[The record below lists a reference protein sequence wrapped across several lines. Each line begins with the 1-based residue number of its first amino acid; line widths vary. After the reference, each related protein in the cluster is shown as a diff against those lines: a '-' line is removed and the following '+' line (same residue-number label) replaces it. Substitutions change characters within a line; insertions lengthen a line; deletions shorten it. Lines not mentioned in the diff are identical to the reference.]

1 MNTRTARRAQV
12 QAIVPITPS
21 SPSKVQ
27 HHQCTRVRVAR
38 NGDIMNTAKLFIVT
52 LLLTFASPLLL
63 AADISANDTIIV
75 SATRNE
81 IPLDDAIVPVKV
93 ITRADIELSLA
104 TDLAE
109 LLRFEA
115 GIDIGRNGGPGQATS
130 IFLRG
135 TESNHT
141 LVLIDGVR
149 INPGTLGGAAVQHIA
164 PEIIERV
171 EIVKGARSA
180 LYGTDA
186 IGGVINI
193 ITRKADSPYVEAG
206 LGAGSFNS
214 QTGHVSAGT
223 RSDAGEV
230 NATINWQDTDG
241 YAPRVD
247 SDIETG
253 YDNLTLSLS
262 AARQFG
268 SSEIGIRHWQ
278 TEGNVEYLD
287 FFLSPLDQD
296 FKNAATAL
304 QVDSRIS
311 EQGNSKFIVSH
322 IVDEIQQNQSPDFV
336 KSTRI
341 SLDWQYTH
349 ALENHT
355 LTGGVYLVDENASS
369 LSFGTGF
376 DEDTDVRALFVQ
388 DQLGFG
394 RHSAFVALRLTDHE
408 TFGNQTTWNAE
419 YAFDLSDDWTLNTGI
434 GRAFRAPDAT
444 DRFGFGGNPD
454 LNPELADSA
463 QFGLRYVPGNRHKF
477 DIEFYANDIEDLIEF
492 DFATFTLVNIDKA
505 EIRGVQLGYEYT
517 GDSFTL
523 RTEVVEQRADNATT
537 DTRLL
542 RRAEQSATI
551 SYTQNIGPHRLGLAI
566 LASGDRKDFG
576 DRTLAGYVIANLTG
590 QIQLGNSWQLN
601 ARIENLF
608 DKEYQTSADYR
619 MQERSG
625 FVELKYRWR

>member
-1 MNTRTARRAQV
+1 MNRL
-12 QAIVPITPS
+12 
-21 SPSKVQ
+21 
-27 HHQCTRVRVAR
+27 
-38 NGDIMNTAKLFIVT
+38 KLFLVT
-52 LLLTFASPLLL
+52 LPVAFASHFTL
-63 AADISANDTIIV
+63 AADISASDTIIV
-75 SATRNE
+75 SATRTE

-93 ITRADIELSLA
+93 ITRDDIELSLA

-149 INPGTLGGAAVQHIA
+149 MNPGTIGGAAIQHIA
-164 PEIIERV
+164 PEFIERI

-180 LYGTDA
+180 LFGTDA

-214 QTGHVSAGT
+214 RSGHVAGGT
-223 RSDAGEV
+223 HGDNGGFG
-230 NATINWQDTDG
+230 ATLSWQDTDG
-241 YAPRVD
+241 YAPRID
-247 SDIETG
+247 SDIERG
-253 YDNLTLSLS
+253 YDNVSLSLS
-262 AARQFG
+262 AVREFG
-268 SSEIGIRHWQ
+268 ASEVSIRHWR

-287 FFLSPLDQD
+287 FFLDPVDQD
-296 FKNAATAL
+296 FENSVTAL
-304 QVDSRIS
+304 QVDNRFS
-311 EQGNSKFIVSH
+311 ERGTGKFIVSH
-322 IVDEIQQNQSPDFV
+322 ITDEIQQNQVPDFV
-336 KSTRI
+336 KSKRI

-349 ALENHT
+349 ALDKHT
-355 LTGGVYLVDENASS
+355 LTGGLYLVDENASS

-376 DEDTDVRALFVQ
+376 DEDTDVRAVFVQ
-388 DQLGFG
+388 DQLSYD
-394 RHSAFVALRLTDHE
+394 RHRAFVALRLTDHQ
-408 TFGNQTTWNAE
+408 TFGKQTTWNAE
-419 YAFDLSDDWTLNTGI
+419 YAFELSDNWTLNAGI

-454 LNPELADSA
+454 LDPELADSA
-463 QFGLRYVPGNRHKF
+463 QFGLRYSAGNRHRF
-477 DIEFYANDIEDLIEF
+477 DIEAYANDIDDLIEF
-492 DFATFTLVNIDKA
+492 DFATFTLVNIGKA
-505 EIRGVQLGYEYT
+505 EIRGVQLGYEYA

-523 RTEVVEQRADNATT
+523 RTELVEQRADNATT
-537 DTRLL
+537 GTRLL

-551 SYTQNIGPHRLGLAI
+551 SYTQNIGRHRLGVAV
-566 LASGDRKDFG
+566 LASGDREDFG
-576 DRTLAGYVIANLTG
+576 DRTLAGYVIASVTG
-590 QIQLGNSWQLN
+590 QLQLGKAWQLN

-608 DKEYQTSADYR
+608 DVVYQTSADYR

-625 FVELKYRWR
+625 FVELRYRWR

>member
-1 MNTRTARRAQV
+1 VNTRTARRAQV
-12 QAIVPITPS
+12 RAILPITPS
-21 SPSKVQ
+21 SPRQVQ
-27 HHQCTRVRVAR
+27 HHQCTGVRGAR

-52 LLLTFASPLLL
+52 LLLTFTSPLLL
-63 AADISANDTIIV
+63 AADISASDTIIV
-75 SATRNE
+75 SATRTE

-149 INPGTLGGAAVQHIA
+149 VNPGTLGGAAVQHIA

-193 ITRKADSPYVEAG
+193 ITRQADSPYVEAG

-230 NATINWQDTDG
+230 SASINWLETDG

-287 FFLSPLDQD
+287 FFLAPLDQD

-304 QVDSRIS
+304 QIDSRILG
-311 EQGNSKFIVSH
+311 QGNSKFIVSH

-355 LTGGVYLVDENASS
+355 LTGGIYVVDENASS

-376 DEDTDVRALFVQ
+376 DEDTDIRALFVQ
-388 DQLGFG
+388 DQFKYG
-394 RHSAFVALRLTDHE
+394 RHGAFVALRFTDHE

-419 YAFDLSDDWTLNTGI
+419 YAFDLNDNWTLNTGI

-463 QFGLRYVPGNRHKF
+463 QIGLRYAPGTRHEF

-492 DFATFTLVNIDKA
+492 DFATFTLVNIGKA

-576 DRTLAGYVIANLTG
+576 DRTLAGYVIVNLTG
-590 QIQLGNSWQLN
+590 QIQLGDAWQLN

-608 DKEYQTSADYR
+608 DTEYQTAADYR
-619 MQERSG
+619 MQELSG